1 MMKPFLILISLF
13 SLSCKEDNSKQ
24 TQNISNSQKTNVE
37 INKSF
42 VISCGSGCALTYTA
56 ENILQNDDT
65 SIKVKFKVEMHTD
78 EKLSD
83 SYYENYLFSYDKNKE
98 IEKITIEG
106 KNENILSNLMPDA
119 QDSFREFA
127 AEIINRSIHVSQQ
140 KGKPANKTDLSTAKS
155 CEFKNLSNKYKFIL
169 EAEEYK
175 NEKEQ
180 KYPTSAWIIVTNKKN
195 GKSQEIHYE
204 PNSWTSYQ
212 DLPCTNFFVKDF
224 NFDDLED
231 FAIVWDQGG
240 VEKLY
245 EYYLQDKNGNFSAVE
260 TFPLQHGIL
269 AENIDVANKTIT
281 TQSIIGCCHI
291 NINKYKL
298 NSNTTWDIS
307 SEQQELKKK

>member
-1 MMKPFLILISLF
+1 MKNIINKLSYITLFTSIIISCQ
-13 SLSCKEDNSKQ
+13 SKEEKQMNEGYSENIASDLYNSKWYLI
-24 TQNISNSQKTNVE
+24 NKENNEYYYCTNGDQFFE
-37 INKSF
+37 INKDKIYDHTPMEDTTFSIDHKKEKGDKIFLYGDKKESF
-42 VISCGSGCALTYTA
+42 YYMIRWVDKNKGIISFQLNTY
-56 ENILQNDDT
+56 ESNLFIIEKKLT
-65 SIKVKFKVEMHTD
+65 SIK
-78 EKLSD
+78 
-83 SYYENYLFSYDKNKE
+83 
-98 IEKITIEG
+98 
-106 KNENILSNLMPDA
+106 
-119 QDSFREFA
+119 
-127 AEIINRSIHVSQQ
+127 
-140 KGKPANKTDLSTAKS
+140 NKTCQPSTKS

-224 NFDDLED
+224 NFDGLED

-245 EYYLQDKNGNFSAVE
+245 EYYLQDKNGNFSALAS
-260 TFPLQHGIL
+260 FPLQHGIL
-269 AENIDVANKTIT
+269 AENIDLVNKTIT

-298 NSNTTWDIS
+298 NSNTTWESS
-307 SEQQELKKK
+307 SEQHELKKK

>member
-1 MMKPFLILISLF
+1 MKPFLILISLF

-37 INKSF
+37 SSKSF
-42 VISCGSGCALTYTA
+42 VISCGSGCAMTYTA
-56 ENILQNDDT
+56 ENILKNDAT
-65 SIKVKFKVEMHTD
+65 SIKVQFKVEMYTD
-78 EKLSD
+78 EQLTD
-83 SYYENYLFSYDKNKE
+83 TYYETYLFSYDKNKE
-98 IEKITIEG
+98 IEKVTIEG
-106 KNENILSNLMPDA
+106 KNGNILSNIMPDA

-127 AEIINRSIHVSQQ
+127 TEIINKNIHVSKQ
-140 KGKPANKTDLSTAKS
+140 KGKPTNKTCQPNTKS

-224 NFDDLED
+224 NFDGLED

-240 VEKLY
+240 AEKLY
-245 EYYLQDKNGNFSAVE
+245 EYYLQDKNGNFSALAS
-260 TFPLQHGIL
+260 FPLQHGIL
-269 AENIDVANKTIT
+269 AENIDLANKTIT
-281 TQSIIGCCHI
+281 TQSIIGCCHV

-298 NSNTTWDIS
+298 NSNTTWESS

>member
-1 MMKPFLILISLF
+1 MKTFLILISLF

-24 TQNISNSQKTNVE
+24 TQNISNPQTTNVE
-37 INKSF
+37 IDNSF
-42 VISCGSGCALTYTA
+42 VISCGSGCAMTYTA
-56 ENILQNDDT
+56 ENILQNDAT
-65 SIKVKFKVEMHTD
+65 SIKVKFKVEMYTD
-78 EKLSD
+78 EQLSD
-83 SYYENYLFSYDKNKE
+83 SYYEDYLFSYNKNKE

-127 AEIINRSIHVSQQ
+127 AEIINRSIHLSQQ
-140 KGKPANKTDLSTAKS
+140 KEKPANKKYFSTAKS
-155 CEFKNLSNKYKFIL
+155 CEFKNLSNKYEFIL

-180 KYPTSAWIIVTNKKN
+180 KYPTSAWIIVKNKKN

-224 NFDDLED
+224 NFDGLED

-245 EYYLQDKNGNFSAVE
+245 EYYLQDKNGNFSAVAS
-260 TFPLQHGIL
+260 FPLQHGIL
-269 AENIDVANKTIT
+269 AENIDLVNKIIT
-281 TQSIIGCCHI
+281 TQSIIGCCHV

-307 SEQQELKKK
+307 S